1 LPGIIRTDELFR
13 AVVNQDTEMKI
24 KYLEILKNSRL
35 AMGLAL
41 LISALL
47 AGTLIAREANRTVYV
62 WAASSELA
70 PGNTISATDI
80 KQIPVLLPESA
91 RSYISANAQLI
102 GATVTHRVGLGELI
116 PVSAVTIDS
125 EKLTHRA
132 VPLTIEP
139 TDLPTD
145 LVRGEVIDLYAIPN
159 SSPKS
164 ITEPQLI
171 SGAITVAEVSSKN
184 NSGKSVVV
192 VNLPEIIVLS
202 TLSYIPD
209 SRLII
214 VRSNF

>member
-1 LPGIIRTDELFR
+1 
-13 AVVNQDTEMKI
+13 MKI
-24 KYLEILKNSRL
+24 KYLEIFKNSRL

-47 AGTLIAREANRTVYV
+47 AGSLIAKEANRTVYV
-62 WAASSELA
+62 WAANGELA
-70 PGNTISATDI
+70 PGNTIAATDI
-80 KQIPVLLPESA
+80 KPIAVLLPESA
-91 RSYISANAQLI
+91 KNYISAEAQLI
-102 GATVTHRVGLGELI
+102 GATVTHRVGLGDLI
-116 PVSAVTIDS
+116 PVSAVTVEVS
-125 EKLTHRA
+125 KLIQRA

-164 ITEPQLI
+164 IAMPELI
-171 SGAITVAEVSSKN
+171 SAAITVAEVSNKN

-192 VNLPEIIVLS
+192 VNLPESIVLN
-202 TLSYIPD
+202 TLSYISD
-209 SRLII
+209 ARLII

>member
-1 LPGIIRTDELFR
+1 
-13 AVVNQDTEMKI
+13 MKI
-24 KYLEILKNSRL
+24 KYLELFKNSRL

-47 AGTLIAREANRTVYV
+47 AGSLIAKEANRTVYV
-62 WAASSELA
+62 WAANGELA
-70 PGNTISATDI
+70 PGNTIAATDI
-80 KQIPVLLPESA
+80 KPIAVLLPESA
-91 RSYISANAQLI
+91 KNYISANAQLI
-102 GATVTHRVGLGELI
+102 GTTVIHRVGLGDLI
-116 PVSAVTIDS
+116 PVSAVTV
-125 EKLTHRA
+125 EPNKLMQRA

-139 TDLPTD
+139 TDLPTN
-145 LVRGEVIDLYAIPN
+145 LMRGEVIDLYAVPN

-164 ITEPQLI
+164 IAVPELI

-192 VNLPEIIVLS
+192 VNLPEIVVLS